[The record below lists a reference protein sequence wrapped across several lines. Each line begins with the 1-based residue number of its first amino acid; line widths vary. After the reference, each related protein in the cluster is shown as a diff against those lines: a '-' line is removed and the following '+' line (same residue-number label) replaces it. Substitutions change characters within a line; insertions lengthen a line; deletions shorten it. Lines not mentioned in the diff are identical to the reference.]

1 MLRAQHRTPSIYS
14 QDDPLT
20 LALRPPPQ
28 ETDAERRARL
38 QREANAKRISE
49 KIDEELRQ
57 EREKLKKRKSD
68 VKVCRFLRVMRGASA
83 HSRRDISY
91 FFSVNPSLERAPFRS
106 NSSSCTAPAHW
117 NPNASPGE

>member
-68 VKVCRFLRVMRGASA
+68 VKVCLFLHVLRGVSA
-83 HSRRDISY
+83 H
-91 FFSVNPSLERAPFRS
+91 
-106 NSSSCTAPAHW
+106 C
-117 NPNASPGE
+117 